1 MLLHHLWVIGEV
13 YETLH
18 NSSRVTVA
26 AAALKQKPS
35 HKSFQEEKRQKPKP
49 SSGDCVNGLGHVPLL
64 SATIGRQTD
73 GSTG

>member
-35 HKSFQEEKRQKPKP
+35 HKSFQEEKR
-49 SSGDCVNGLGHVPLL
+49 
-64 SATIGRQTD
+64 
-73 GSTG
+73 